1 MSAAPEPKLDDND
14 KAILRALK
22 ELGQPS
28 GCSDVAKKA
37 NLKTQQVTAKVRKLK
52 TLGLIDSPQSGK
64 YVITAKGE
72 EVIKQ

>member
-1 MSAAPEPKLDDND
+1 MSTTSEPKLDDND
-14 KAILRALK
+14 KAILKALK

-28 GCSDVAKKA
+28 GCSDVAKKT

-52 TLGLIDSPQSGK
+52 TLGLVESPQSGK

-72 EVIKQ
+72 EAIKQ

>member
-1 MSAAPEPKLDDND
+1 MSTTPEPKLDDND

-28 GCSDVAKKA
+28 GCGDVAKKA

-52 TLGLIDSPQSGK
+52 TLGLIESPQSGK

-72 EVIKQ
+72 EAIKQ

>member
-1 MSAAPEPKLDDND
+1 MSTTPEPKLDDND

-28 GCSDVAKKA
+28 SCGDIAKKA

-52 TLGLIDSPQSGK
+52 TSGLIESPQSGK
-64 YVITAKGE
+64 YAITAKGE